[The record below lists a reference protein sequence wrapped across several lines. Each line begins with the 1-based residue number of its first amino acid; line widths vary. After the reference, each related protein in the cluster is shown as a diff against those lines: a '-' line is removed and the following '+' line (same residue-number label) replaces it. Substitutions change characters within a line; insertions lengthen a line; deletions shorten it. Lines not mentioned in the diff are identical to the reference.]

1 MRARGRGSISE
12 SLTQFYDAGA
22 AKNDS
27 VFAFA
32 RFAMQFSS
40 SGSKVLGDFELAQG
54 VTGQTVSPW
63 GGAGQYSGPDGVL
76 APQEPFC
83 RANQRV
89 ES

>member
-1 MRARGRGSISE
+1 MRARRRRSISE
-12 SLTQFYDAGA
+12 PLPQFYDAQA

-27 VFAFA
+27 VLAFA
-32 RFAMQFSS
+32 HFAMQFSS

-54 VTGQTVSPW
+54 MTGERPHP
-63 GGAGQYSGPDGVL
+63 GAGPGRYSDPDGVL
-76 APQEPFC
+76 PPQGNFC